1 MDRPELS
8 DRLPSCVGTGRL
20 AVLAR
25 SRPYRWVFPSDPVAA
40 MIATLEPYVGAAGAP
55 PVWFTIASKLALLV
69 TGETGCGVAD
79 KALEATT

>member
-1 MDRPELS
+1 
-8 DRLPSCVGTGRL
+8 
-20 AVLAR
+20 
-25 SRPYRWVFPSDPVAA
+25 
-40 MIATLEPYVGAAGAP
+40 MIATLEPYVGAAGVP